1 MAKLKAPLL
10 SLGASGA
17 IAKAIVFFPWKGLNC
32 AREYVVPA
40 NPQTTPQN
48 TQRGYLTIIVGL
60 IHAAQALA
68 TNALDETDT
77 MAYALWGSTYPT
89 PRTWFNQAVKHYL
102 DMRVAGKKADVF
114 SGGFTEGKSL
124 SLDIGLSNESAKSG
138 HLNAG
143 KIYYGTSKTALINS
157 KDATIN
163 QVSHRIT
170 ATLTGLTKNIK
181 YFWQFRG
188 TGTVDY
194 IGHTSGI
201 YYGTPTA

>member
-1 MAKLKAPLL
+1 M

-17 IAKAIVFFPWKGLNC
+17 LGKAIVFFPWKGLNVV
-32 AREYVVPA
+32 REYVIPS
-40 NPQTTPQN
+40 NPKTDPQN
-48 TQRGYLTIIVGL
+48 IQRGYIKTIVPL

-89 PRTWFNQAVKHYL
+89 PRTWFNQACKHYI

-114 SGGFTEGKSL
+114 SGGLTEPGSL
-124 SLDIGLSNESAKSG
+124 KLDLGLSNESAKAG

-143 KIYYGTSKTALINS
+143 KFYYGTSKTALIHTQ
-157 KDATIN
+157 DAAIN
-163 QVSHRIT
+163 QITHRIT
-170 ATLTGLTKNIK
+170 GTLSSLTKNVK

-194 IGHTSGI
+194 VGHTSGI